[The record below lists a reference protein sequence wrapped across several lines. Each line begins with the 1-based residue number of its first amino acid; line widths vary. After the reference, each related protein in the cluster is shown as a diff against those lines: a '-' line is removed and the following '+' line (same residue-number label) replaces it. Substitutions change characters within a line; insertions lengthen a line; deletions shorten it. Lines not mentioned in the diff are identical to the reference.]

1 MQFLFRLK
9 SSSFQESWLDP
20 PFLLDIYAV
29 VGPEYFFF
37 YLVCTNTCV
46 LMLYTLLKCNYPST
60 NRICWPQGTL
70 FNSWARQSSSHFW
83 NRCPIRHQI
92 VVKNTKKKAD
102 LFSGSYWKRGVQILD
117 FWIAKR
123 TKRNLPLKN
132 HLSCRDDTKCML
144 HTIPYITSSWVKPC
158 KIGTWGALPR
168 VQHPL
173 WVNHFLNC
181 CFLYYEKQRHSF
193 WNLFQLEDF

>member
-20 PFLLDIYAV
+20 PFLFHIYAV
-29 VGPEYFFF
+29 VGPEYFFLLSSMYY
-37 YLVCTNTCV
+37 YLCADVIYSFKVQLSFNQQD
-46 LMLYTLLKCNYPST
+46 LLTSRHAIQFMGKTEQQPFLEQMSHSSPNC
-60 NRICWPQGTL
+60 CWKYQE
-70 FNSWARQSSSHFW
+70 
-83 NRCPIRHQI
+83 
-92 VVKNTKKKAD
+92 KAD
-102 LFSGSYWKRGVQILD
+102 SPSGSYWKRGVQILD

-173 WVNHFLNC
+173 WVNHFKLL
-181 CFLYYEKQRHSF
+181 FSLYKKQRHSF
-193 WNLFQLEDF
+193 YNLFQLEDF

>member
-102 LFSGSYWKRGVQILD
+102 SLSVSNWKREVCKFWFLD
-117 FWIAKR
+117 CQKDK
-123 TKRNLPLKN
+123 TKFTFEKSPV
-132 HLSCRDDTKCML
+132 LSR
-144 HTIPYITSSWVKPC
+144 W
-158 KIGTWGALPR
+158 
-168 VQHPL
+168 
-173 WVNHFLNC
+173 
-181 CFLYYEKQRHSF
+181 YEVHATYNSIYNQ
-193 WNLFQLEDF
+193 QLS

>member
-29 VGPEYFFF
+29 VGPEYFFLLSSMYY
-37 YLVCTNTCV
+37 YLCADVIYSFKVQLSFNQQD
-46 LMLYTLLKCNYPST
+46 LLTSRHAIQFMGKTEQQPFLEQMSHSSPNC
-60 NRICWPQGTL
+60 CWKYQE
-70 FNSWARQSSSHFW
+70 
-83 NRCPIRHQI
+83 
-92 VVKNTKKKAD
+92 KAD
-102 LFSGSYWKRGVQILD
+102 SLSGSYLKSCVQILD
-117 FWIAKR
+117 FWITKR
-123 TKRNLPLKN
+123 TKGNLPLKN
-132 HLSCRDDTKCML
+132 HLSCRDDTKC
-144 HTIPYITSSWVKPC
+144 TIPYITSSWVKPC

-181 CFLYYEKQRHSF
+181 SFLYYEKQRHSF
-193 WNLFQLEDF
+193 YNLFQLEDF